1 MRPVLYLSRDRG
13 LTLAAYDEMSPE
25 SQKILESL
33 KRVKKGPILNG
44 LVEQIKS
51 IGNKEGEML
60 LNRISTIGRNNQWNM
75 DTVSA
80 ALHITEA
87 YPILGKEFV
96 SVLAEIPARARKPAL
111 IPLLYD
117 KDWAKEIIKQWSE
130 DSETPD
136 NVKKAIE
143 QKNRR

>member
-1 MRPVLYLSRDRG
+1 
-13 LTLAAYDEMSPE
+13 
-25 SQKILESL
+25 
-33 KRVKKGPILNG
+33 
-44 LVEQIKS
+44 
-51 IGNKEGEML
+51 
-60 LNRISTIGRNNQWNM
+60 M
-75 DTVSA
+75 DTISA

-87 YPILGKEFV
+87 YPTLGKEFV
-96 SVLAEIPARARKPAL
+96 SVLAEIPARARKPAI